1 MKIYKKHCFK
11 FILKEKKFFLLFM
24 IIYIK
29 KYLLFVLKK
38 TIAQRDDI
46 NFIYKKWKC
55 NYREKINAE
64 RKKTS

>member
-1 MKIYKKHCFK
+1 VKIYKKHCFK

-46 NFIYKKWKC
+46 NFNTKNGNVIIEKK
-55 NYREKINAE
+55 
-64 RKKTS
+64 